1 MRHLKKFE
9 DLDYKDIL
17 AQQAKFREEIE
28 KSRLE
33 EIERRR
39 QELSG
44 KHLSKLS
51 SESER
56 KSKMETMIQ
65 ERQELTHLVIQALI
79 YSEQNK
85 DGFDN
90 FKNDLKELLDK
101 YPLDKLPRS
110 GSSIYR

>member
-9 DLDYKDIL
+9 DLDYKSLL
-17 AQQAKFREEIE
+17 AQQSKLRDEME

-33 EIERRR
+33 EIEKRR
-39 QELSG
+39 QEISG
-44 KHLSKLS
+44 KHLSQLS
-51 SESER
+51 SETER
-56 KSKMETMIQ
+56 KSKMEMTLQ

-90 FKNDLKELLDK
+90 FKNDLKELMDK

>member
-9 DLDYKDIL
+9 DLDYKDLL
-17 AQQAKFREEIE
+17 AQQSKLRSEME
-28 KSRLE
+28 KARLE
-33 EIERRR
+33 EIEKRR
-39 QELSG
+39 QEISG

-51 SESER
+51 SETER
-56 KSKMETMIQ
+56 KSKMEMTLQ

-79 YSEQNK
+79 YSEQNR
-85 DGFDN
+85 DEFDN

-110 GSSIYR
+110 GSGIYR